1 MKKTREQKNNG
12 ITLIAL
18 VITIIVLLILA
29 GVTIATLTG
38 DNGIL
43 TRASEASERTKQANA
58 EEQVKLAVAASIGE
72 DGKINYDDLNNEL
85 AKIEGLTYKG
95 NPISDTNKIEG
106 LPVDVVVDGY
116 KVTINE
122 DGSVSVEN
130 NETGGDIAGKYYKT
144 DTDITVG
151 GKPVSIPG
159 GATISGIEGEYES
172 VDEGIVIYIT
182 KGDTITD
189 WNADTEPAN
198 GIKDVQEKY
207 DQFVW
212 VPVENVILDLTP
224 SEGILTESNSAEIKT
239 AVQNEIDAG
248 RYPMAIKNGEN
259 YFGVLYDFREEN
271 EQVKISPN
279 SLWGPLST
287 NNNEKEPYDS
297 SYQEE
302 YNIMVERVKENA
314 GFWVGRY
321 ETSNMID
328 DDATNQIK
336 IIKGTQQ
343 GLYSVTWNRMYA
355 QQGNYANLVFGEN
368 SKITSSMIWGSQ
380 WDQILI
386 WMREKENTINKTNG
400 KYYVTNGLGMGNY
413 NGDDDGWNERSEAP
427 TGYQENYKVK
437 NIYDMAGNMRE
448 WTLEYSNYAR
458 TVRRKCIHY
467 RWCTGKS

>member
-1 MKKTREQKNNG
+1 MMRKREKQMSRKNNG

-38 DNGIL
+38 ENGIL
-43 TRASEASERTKQANA
+43 TRASQASERTKQANA

-85 AKIEGLTYKG
+85 GKIDGLTYKG
-95 NPISDTNKIEG
+95 SPISDDNKIEG
-106 LPVDVVVDGY
+106 LPADVVVDGY
-116 KVTINE
+116 TVIINK

-159 GATISGIEGEYES
+159 GATVSGIKGEYES
-172 VDEGIVIYIT
+172 VDEGLVIYIT

-189 WNADTEPAN
+189 WNADIEPAN

-212 VPVENVILDLTP
+212 VPVQNAILDLTP
-224 SEGILTESNSAEIKT
+224 SEGILTESKT
-239 AVQNEIDAG
+239 AVENEIEAG

-259 YFGVLYDFREEN
+259 YFGVLYDFIEED
-271 EQVKISPN
+271 EEVKISPN
-279 SLWGPLST
+279 SMWRPLST
-287 NNNEKEPYDS
+287 DYQYKEPYDS

-302 YNIMVERVKENA
+302 YNIMVEKVKENA

-336 IIKGTQQ
+336 IIKGAPQ
-343 GLYSVTWNRMYA
+343 GLDTVTWNRMYA
-355 QQGNYANLVFGEN
+355 QQGNYANLVFGEI
-368 SKITSSMIWGSQ
+368 SEITSSMIWGSQ

-386 WMREKENTINKTNG
+386 WMREKENTVNKTNG
-400 KYYVTNGLGMGNY
+400 KYYITNGLGMGNY
-413 NGDDDGWNERSEAP
+413 DGDDDGWNEDSAAP

-448 WTLEYSNYAR
+448 WTLEYNYYAR
-458 TVRRKCIHY
+458 TVRRRDLQFK
-467 RWCTGKS
+467 R